1 MERSDFTQRE
11 QDGNSAD
18 TQEACWNLRRSQEL
32 RMVRAQERM
41 REQKITQEPDH
52 CDFVC
57 HARKEFGVD
66 LLISGQCTL
75 SVVSQ
80 IGISLGHM
88 VSVTTTQ
95 LCNHSEEKAAIDDA

>member
-1 MERSDFTQRE
+1 MQRE
-11 QDGNSAD
+11 QDGNSAYM
-18 TQEACWNLRRSQEL
+18 QKACWNLRRFQEL

-41 REQKITQEPDH
+41 REQKITQEPH
-52 CDFVC
+52 LRDFVC

-75 SVVSQ
+75 CVMSQ
-80 IGISLGHM
+80 IGISLGHL

-95 LCNHSEEKAAIDDA
+95 LCKHSEEKAAIDDT

>member
-1 MERSDFTQRE
+1 MERSDFMQRE

-41 REQKITQEPDH
+41 REQITQEPDH

>member
-1 MERSDFTQRE
+1 MERSDFMQRE

>member
-18 TQEACWNLRRSQEL
+18 MQEACWNLRRSQEL